1 MDKIQEIK
9 QTYGQ
14 QAESIIA
21 SGLNLVQKNK
31 KYRCPNTLAHKH
43 RDRDPS
49 MSWHREA
56 NQFYC
61 FACGMKVDLYGY
73 YRNHLNYTHNEI
85 VFELLGEQ
93 KNARF
98 EEERKTFSDRIK
110 DVTAINDECVAYIL
124 SRGITQETIL
134 KFNIQSYKGNIAF
147 PYYKFDSIIGYKLRK
162 PIKNP
167 TKPKMTSI
175 PGSKP
180 YLFNFQNLDDNFD
193 ELIICEGEFDCMV
206 IDQCGFNN
214 VVSVGAGAN
223 SLSSLM
229 EQAKDFLDKYSNL
242 IIVSDN
248 DDAGSSMD
256 EFFGETF
263 GSKARLVDK
272 NLYSQN
278 DVNAEYH
285 KHGKEKIIELIQS
298 ARFKIEGRRDLDIDP
313 YKGVVKKSGKY
324 IPTGIHR
331 VDYAINDLAPGCVT
345 VIVGRT
351 NAGKTTFTK
360 QVIANAI
367 DLGNKVFCVSGEGDQ
382 EIFINE
388 IYKNVIGRT
397 DVYYNLTKVNK
408 RFYKEPKKEIVEAL
422 QKWHKD
428 KLVLFNK
435 GDSKL
440 KSMDELFD
448 LLAYEIKYKRHNLVV
463 IDNLMSLL
471 VIGNSKEKNDAQGD
485 FIQRCCDIAK
495 SYSTHI
501 IIVVHPNKEHKKGG
515 EMDIENISG
524 TMDIGN
530 KADNIIAI
538 SRNNDEGSTHD
549 GQIKV
554 LKNRYFSEL
563 PEVNTHF
570 EKETGL
576 ILEINDQ
583 DNSFN
588 AYNFNWKKHLDY
600 DVAAKFEQEALP
612 DWVRNSM

>member
-9 QTYGQ
+9 QKYGQ

-43 RDRDPS
+43 GDRDPS
-49 MSWHREA
+49 MSWHNQA
-56 NQFYC
+56 SQFYC
-61 FACGMKVDLYGY
+61 FACGMKIDLYGY
-73 YRNHLNYTHNEI
+73 YKEHLNYSHNEI
-85 VFELLGEQ
+85 VYELLGESRND
-93 KNARF
+93 KF
-98 EEERKTFSDRIK
+98 EQERKTFTDRIK
-110 DVTAINDECVAYIL
+110 DVTRLTGECEAYIE
-124 SRGITQETIL
+124 SRGITKETIQ
-134 KFNIQSYKGNIAF
+134 KFKISSYQNNIAF
-147 PYYKFDSIIGYKLRK
+147 PYYKFEQVIGYKVRK

-167 TKPKMTSI
+167 SKPKMTSI

-193 ELIICEGEFDCMV
+193 ELIICEGEFDCM
-206 IDQCGFNN
+206 IIYQCGFHN

-223 SLSSLM
+223 SLSSLI
-229 EQAKDFLDKYSNL
+229 EQSKEFLEKYNNL

-248 DDAGSSMD
+248 DDAGSNMD
-256 EFFGETF
+256 EQFGKVF
-263 GSKARLVDK
+263 GSKARLIDK
-272 NLYSQN
+272 TLYTTN
-278 DVNAEYH
+278 DVNAEYF
-285 KHGKEKIIELIQS
+285 KHGKEKIADIIQS
-298 ARFKIEGRRDLDIDP
+298 ARFKVEGRRDLDVQP
-313 YKGVVKKSGKY
+313 YQGIIKKTGRY
-324 IPTGIHR
+324 IPTGINKI
-331 VDYAINDLAPGCVT
+331 DYALNDLSPGCIT

-388 IYKNVIGRT
+388 IYKNIIGKT
-397 DVYYNLTKVNK
+397 EAYYELVKVNK
-408 RFYKEPKKEIVEAL
+408 RFYKEPRKEVISAL

-440 KSMDELFD
+440 KTMDELFD
-448 LLAYEIKYKRHNLVV
+448 LLSYEIKYKRHNLVV

-471 VIGNSKEKNDAQGD
+471 TIGNSKEKNDAQGD

-495 SYSTHI
+495 VYSTHI
-501 IIVVHPNKEHKKGG
+501 IVVVHPNKEYKKSS
-515 EMDIENISG
+515 EMEIENISG

-530 KADNIIAI
+530 KADNIICI
-538 SRNNDEGSTHD
+538 TRTEDPESLYS

-563 PEVNTHF
+563 PEVNTIF

-576 ILEINDQ
+576 LLEYDETMG
-583 DNSFN
+583 SAFR
-588 AYNFNWKKHLDY
+588 YNFNWKKYLEY
-600 DVAAKFEQEALP
+600 DVAAKFEQEIIP
-612 DWVRNSM
+612 DWVRDAM